1 MAKEWVDL
9 RQPFY
14 EGMPFSKVLGP
25 PSIKHISHKI
35 TDKVQVNVTEYQFTT
50 HIGTHVDAARHFVP
64 DGPTIDQYPFERFV
78 GDGVV
83 WDMRGIKAEAIT
95 AEQLKK
101 ARPEIK
107 KGDIVLIYTGWAEK
121 YGTDSY
127 HVHPYL
133 REDAAR
139 WIVEKKVNIIGFDTL
154 TLDLP
159 VPLRKE
165 GFDFPVHRIL
175 LGNDV
180 LVIEHLGPN
189 LARVAGKRLI
199 IGAFPLK
206 IVGADGAPS
215 PIFALLE

>member
-1 MAKEWVDL
+1 MVKEWIDL

-25 PSIKHISHKI
+25 PSIRHIAHQVTSE
-35 TDKVQVNVTEYQFTT
+35 VQVNVTEYKFTT

-78 GDGVV
+78 GDGVI
-83 WDMRGIKAEAIT
+83 WDMRGIGADPIT
-95 AEQLKK
+95 AKQLEQC
-101 ARPEIK
+101 RPQTK
-107 KGDIVLIYTGWAEK
+107 KGDILLVYTGWAEK
-121 YGTDSY
+121 YGTEAY

-133 REDAAR
+133 SEDAAR
-139 WIVEKKVNIIGFDTL
+139 WMVEKGINIIGFDTL

-189 LARVAGKRLI
+189 LARVAGKRLT
-199 IGAFPLK
+199 IGAFPIK
-206 IVGADGAPS
+206 IIGADGAPS
-215 PIFALLE
+215 PIFALIE